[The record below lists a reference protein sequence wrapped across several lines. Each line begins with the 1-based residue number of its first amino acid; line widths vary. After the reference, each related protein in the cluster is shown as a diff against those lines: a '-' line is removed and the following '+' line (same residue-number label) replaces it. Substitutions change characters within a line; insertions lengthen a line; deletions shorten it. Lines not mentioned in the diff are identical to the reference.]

1 MKIFNSV
8 YHQFQITFDQ
18 IISDD
23 IKVEDDIDNGKSKID
38 VVNEERISVDAY
50 STNEKEDLN

>member
-1 MKIFNSV
+1 MEIFNSV
-8 YHQFQITFDQ
+8 YHQFQITMDQ

-23 IKVEDDIDNGKSKID
+23 IKGEDDIDNGKSKID

>member
-1 MKIFNSV
+1 MEASEYQTSPFV
-8 YHQFQITFDQ
+8 R
-18 IISDD
+18 DD

-38 VVNEERISVDAY
+38 VVNEERISVDGY